1 MTDHISKKKFM
12 EELRR
17 YQKGSVT
24 RRHFLGV
31 TGLGAATAVLGST
44 IPGLRATT
52 AMASDIGDR
61 VVLATWPNYHDESNF
76 EMFTDK
82 TGAAVPEHVLRPL
95 LEVRPEYLKACFEE
109 IRKRYESREH
119 FFETALSLD
128 DSKIEQLKDRYL
140 H

>member
-31 TGLGAATAVLGST
+31 TGLGAATAVMGAAV
-44 IPGLRATT
+44 PGLRATT

-61 VVLATWPNYHDESNF
+61 VVLATWPNYHDQANF
-76 EMFTDK
+76 DMFTDK
-82 TGAAVPEHVLRPL
+82 TGAFMQVNV
-95 LEVRPEYLKACFEE
+95 
-109 IRKRYESREH
+109 
-119 FFETALSLD
+119 
-128 DSKIEQLKDRYL
+128 
-140 H
+140 